1 METRNA
7 TAADYNRRSLFRW
20 FITFAGIITAFTC
33 IHVLNTMND
42 ETDAR
47 NVQVS
52 PIFSRSLKPAPLN
65 LATGVSGAVVLL
77 YDSVIK

>member
-20 FITFAGIITAFTC
+20 FITFAGIVTAFTC
-33 IHVLNTMND
+33 IYVLNTMND

-47 NVQVS
+47 NVQAS
-52 PIFSRSLKPAPLN
+52 PIFSRSLKPAPSN

-77 YDSVIK
+77 FDSVIK